1 MLVLLYLSRIFMKRA
16 FTLCFVVCS
25 FALLLSSCGEV
36 KEITEVN
43 VASSIQVNPFLE
55 KLFAHDIFKD
65 HGYKFNYIDLNS
77 SQARKALK
85 SGIVDLYVTDEDF
98 NKLDGKE
105 LLREKLIAK
114 DALLLITNSDNS
126 IHNYQSSDDL
136 SKLEI
141 FDDMNTLSKYLS
153 DNSGGLA
160 LIRASLHEDRVKQKI
175 VYINDIAPIKSNFD
189 FGNYPLVKKIKLY
202 YKISVLR
209 KKEKYKPIRK
219 LIKVLNSEE
228 VHGIID
234 SLAMINPNSNE
245 LLLERLAEEP
255 IRIGVGVPLKNQY
268 AKSGKAVVAAVKVVA
283 DSVNKG
289 GGIQGREIEVH
300 VCDDEANIKDALKA
314 IDCAQDFIKLGVKAV
329 IGHLGSE
336 ASIATSG
343 IYQEHNIVQISP
355 TAVHPGFTHQENN
368 RGLLFRTIPMDFNY
382 SDSIYELLRLKL
394 DELKEKK
401 VLIIH
406 NDSLYVK
413 NILSQIISKLR
424 RVEHLNK
431 QISINS
437 VNLSNGDFRDS
448 KLLNDLDFNLL
459 IVLGPEFDLFD
470 ISSYLNSINKTQKKI
485 TLISESHT
493 YTPYSKSHP
502 DFEGVNLYIAAP
514 RINMHHQDFIDLR
527 SDFSKSSKDL
537 AFNSAAVLS
546 YISARALFDSME
558 SYYTGSYSSIADA
571 LHQQTF
577 SSFGEEFEFT
587 DKGDRADES
596 MALYK
601 FDNGAFEKL

>member
-1 MLVLLYLSRIFMKRA
+1 MKRVSIL
-16 FTLCFVVCS
+16 FFVFCS

-36 KEITEVN
+36 KQITEIN

-55 KLFAHDIFKD
+55 KLFVNEIFKER
-65 HGYKFNYIDLNS
+65 GFKFNYIDLNA

-85 SGIVDLYVTDEDF
+85 TGIVDLYVTDEDF
-98 NKLDGKE
+98 NKLDDKE

-114 DALLLITNSDNS
+114 DALLLIANSENPV
-126 IHNYQSSDDL
+126 HNYHSSDDL
-136 SKLEI
+136 LNVEI
-141 FDDMNTLSKYLS
+141 FDDMEALTSFLN
-153 DNSGGLA
+153 DNSKELA
-160 LIRASLHEDRVKQKI
+160 LIRSSIHEDRVKQKI
-175 VYINDIAPIKSNFD
+175 VYVNDIAPIKSNFD

-209 KKEKYKPIRK
+209 KKEKYQAIRN
-219 LIKVLNSEE
+219 LIKLLNSKEIHE
-228 VHGIID
+228 IID

-245 LLLERLAEEP
+245 LLLEKLAEEP

-268 AKSGKAVVAAVKVVA
+268 AESGKAVVAAVKVVA
-283 DSVNKG
+283 DKVNKSG
-289 GGIQGREIEVH
+289 GVQGREIEVH

-314 IDCAQDFIKLGVKAV
+314 IKCAQNFVKLGVKAV

-368 RGLLFRTIPMDFNY
+368 RGLLFRTIPMDYNY
-382 SDSIYELLRLKL
+382 SDSIYELLKLKL

-401 VLIIH
+401 ILVIH

-413 NILSQIISKLR
+413 NILSQIVSKLR
-424 RVEHLNK
+424 RVEHLSK
-431 QISINS
+431 EISINS
-437 VNLSNGDFRDS
+437 VNLSDKDFKDDE
-448 KLLNDLDFNLL
+448 LLNGLDFNLL
-459 IVLGPEFDLFD
+459 IVLGPEFDLLE
-470 ISSYLNSINKTQKKI
+470 ISSYRNSINEVNKEI

-502 DFEGVNLYIAAP
+502 KFEGVDLYIAAP
-514 RINMHHQDFIDLR
+514 RINMNHQDFKALR
-527 SDFSKSSKDL
+527 NDFFKSSKDL
-537 AFNSAAVLS
+537 SFNSAAVLS

-558 SYYTGSYSSIADA
+558 SYYTGSYSSIAEA
-571 LHQQTF
+571 LHEQTF

-601 FDNGAFEKL
+601 FNGEAFEKI